1 MSYDPAYV
9 YEIGHIL
16 RAGLERMYGQD
27 QDDPE
32 IDPNVM
38 YYITMYNEPMRQPKE
53 PENLDVDGLLKGMYK
68 LADGPATDGPK
79 VQLLAS
85 GVAVAWAYEAQ
96 QLLADDWGVSAD
108 IWSVTSWSEL
118 RRDGLAAD
126 EARLLDP
133 ASEPRVPHVT
143 KALEGTEGPVVAASD
158 YMRAV
163 QDQIRQYVPN
173 HYTSVGADGYAIS
186 DTRPAARR
194 HFLIDGPSIAV
205 QALISLADTGKIDI
219 EKAAEAARK
228 YKLDDPTA
236 GSSGSLEGGAA

>member
-1 MSYDPAYV
+1 
-9 YEIGHIL
+9 
-16 RAGLERMYGQD
+16 
-27 QDDPE
+27 
-32 IDPNVM
+32 
-38 YYITMYNEPMRQPKE
+38 
-53 PENLDVDGLLKGMYK
+53 MYK
-68 LADGPATDGPK
+68 LADGPETDGPT

-85 GVAVAWAYEAQ
+85 GVAVPWAYEAQ

-126 EARLLDP
+126 EERLLNPD
-133 ASEPRVPHVT
+133 AKPRVPYVT
-143 KALEGTEGPVVAASD
+143 KALKNTKGPVVAASD

-205 QALISLADTGKIDI
+205 QALISLADTGELDI
-219 EKAAEAARK
+219 SVAAEAAKK

-236 GSSGSLEGGAA
+236 GTSGSLEGGAA